1 MKKKAIFF
9 LILFFALIGFSAC
22 TKNNNDPNSL
32 IMKQS
37 AVQTAVNNWKV
48 YTNPAYRYELRFPQ
62 TWKVADSGEDGK
74 SVWFYKKGATDNA
87 PVLTIKSYSNWQE
100 GYDLETFYS
109 KTKNDLFKT
118 SPNREEITIDDQ
130 KAVWF
135 KDAQMEGEE
144 SAFAS
149 VKGASADGGQKLN
162 VISLDLDD
170 RIVEILIIGEWVD
183 AKTVVNSLNF
193 YPNKAMDNL

>member
-1 MKKKAIFF
+1 MKRRAIFF
-9 LILFFALIGFSAC
+9 LILFFALISFSAC

-37 AVQTAVNNWKV
+37 AVKTAVNNWKV

-62 TWKVADSGEDGK
+62 IWQVTDSGEDGK
-74 SVWFYKKGATDNA
+74 QVVFFIKTQGANQ
-87 PVLTIKSYSNWQE
+87 PVLSIRSYSNWQE
-100 GYDLETFYS
+100 SYDLETFYS

-118 SPNREEITIDDQ
+118 SPNREEIKIDDQ
-130 KAVWF
+130 KAIWF
-135 KDAQMEGEE
+135 KDAEMEGEE
-144 SAFAS
+144 
-149 VKGASADGGQKLN
+149 GQKLN
-162 VISLDLDD
+162 VVSLDLDD
-170 RIVEILIIGEWVD
+170 RIVEILIAREWLD